1 MFSFSSVARASTAI
15 GVSPIIKQIVQKQA
29 HSTRLTLKEVI
40 LMGMLAIEKLDDQG
54 RQELADQVH
63 QMQVNG
69 EI

>member
-1 MFSFSSVARASTAI
+1 MARASTAI
-15 GVSPIIKQIVQKQA
+15 GVSPIIKEIVQKQA

-40 LMGMLAIEKLDDQG
+40 LMGMLAIEKLDDEN
-54 RQELADQVH
+54 RQDLADKVH